1 MSVDFKEYSRLRD
14 IAVKRVKRLAESG
27 VIAGY
32 EFPTVKEVRGMSEQ
46 EQSRRFSALS
56 GFLESGPS
64 LSKKRERRTKA
75 SKEERAKNRREYQR
89 DYRRRK
95 VAQQYEKPGN
105 PKKYQSYLK
114 GLKTMGLNLKPSQL
128 PSFFAYMDYRF
139 SQGNFAKQYVF
150 DQFATNYLELL
161 AEGYK
166 PAQILADYQQFESDQ
181 LGISAKADEMEGR
194 SSEEVLKA
202 WRKFIDNRRG

>member
-1 MSVDFKEYSRLRD
+1 MSIDYKEYSRQRD
-14 IAVKRVKRLAESG
+14 IAVKRAKRLAEKG
-27 VIAGY
+27 YAGY
-32 EFPTVKEVRGMSEQ
+32 TNIFPTVKEIRGMSAQ

-64 LSKKRERRTKA
+64 LSKRRERLKDTK
-75 SKEERAKNRREYQR
+75 EQRAKDRKEYQR

-95 VAQQYEKPGN
+95 VAQKYEKPGQ

-114 GLKTMGLNLKPSQL
+114 GLKTMGLDLKPSQL

-161 AEGYK
+161 ADGYK

-181 LGISAKADEMEGR
+181 LGISAKADEMQGR
-194 SSEEVLKA
+194 STEEVLKA

>member
-14 IAVKRVKRLAESG
+14 IAVKRLKRLEEKGNSSYT
-27 VIAGY
+27 Y

-64 LSKKRERRTKA
+64 LSKRRERTKA
-75 SKEERAKNRREYQR
+75 SKEERAKDRKEYQR

-95 VAQQYEKPGN
+95 VAQEYEKPGH

-114 GLKTMGLNLKPSQL
+114 GLKTMGLDLKPSQL
-128 PSFFAYMDYRF
+128 P
-139 SQGNFAKQYVF
+139 
-150 DQFATNYLELL
+150 
-161 AEGYK
+161 K

-181 LGISAKADEMEGR
+181 LGIATKADEMHGR
-194 SSEEVLKA
+194 STEEVLKA
-202 WRKFIDNRRG
+202 WRNFIDNRRG

>member
-14 IAVKRVKRLAESG
+14 IAVKRLKRLEEKGNSSYT
-27 VIAGY
+27 Y
-32 EFPTVKEVRGMSEQ
+32 EFSTVKEVRGMNEQ

-64 LSKKRERRTKA
+64 LSKRRERSKA
-75 SKEERAKNRREYQR
+75 SKEQRAKDRKEYQR

-95 VAQQYEKPGN
+95 VAQKYERPGQ

-114 GLKTMGLNLKPSQL
+114 GLKTMGMDLKPSQL

-166 PAQILADYQQFESDQ
+166 PGQILADYQQFESDQ
-181 LGISAKADEMEGR
+181 LAISAKADEMKGR
-194 SSEEVLKA
+194 PPEEVLA
-202 WRKFIDNRRG
+202 GWRKFIDNRRG